1 LLDEATS
8 ALDSESEALVQ
19 NAFES
24 LSKDRTTLVVAHRL
38 ATVKNADR
46 ILVMEQGQIIAQGTH
61 SELISQGGLYSR
73 FAELQFSEGFNYGK
87 KFNNNV

>member
-1 LLDEATS
+1 M
-8 ALDSESEALVQ
+8 Q

-46 ILVMEQGQIIAQGTH
+46 ILVMEQGQVIAQGKH
-61 SELISQGGLYSR
+61 ADLISQGGLYSR
-73 FAELQFSEGFNYGK
+73 LAQLQFSENFTSKK
-87 KFNNNV
+87 KFKIMV